1 MANKRIEELRYV
13 LKMYKNTLGILEVW
27 DIEDLRNRIKDI
39 EKELEDFALVSGDE
53 QWVVEHGIVT
63 QNLQRIVK

>member
-53 QWVVEHGIVT
+53 Q
-63 QNLQRIVK
+63 